1 MHECGLFGQP
11 NLYDELSLQK
21 EVLLC
26 VNVLLHFL
34 YVGLETK
41 GNKDEKTVPIAI
53 FNGKYFSFRTSFS
66 KIWSIL
72 KTFWC
77 YGISLIRMDMQ
88 VRSTLK
94 KFVSIYDMQAKGQA
108 FMTVSDMLKAMGGEE
123 LFELTQMSTRDCMLC
138 KLGWPE
144 KLVDELVTGAL
155 RMNYGQGVEVNAFTG
170 FVALAGMADGSLWSV
185 LRGNK
190 LLVEKALQSS
200 GVVLHEENVSTVT
213 RVQRNGK
220 VSYIIHAGD
229 DADRK
234 AGTCSNEFDVVIIAS
249 LLSGSGIQFEN
260 FPTAIYTDA
269 VSVPFQRTTAEFV
282 KGTINPAFFGLTDL
296 GSDFPQI
303 ILTTEMK
310 VCPFQFRSVAIQIPS
325 EITANEVE
333 DYQKPLSEQP
343 SRVWKIFAPN
353 PLSDEEKMQMF
364 SEIESQLTVDWLAY
378 PKYEPP
384 EKFSPFILDDGVFYI
399 NTIEKAASAM
409 EMCAIGAK
417 NVALLT
423 KNHLLVKVDE

>member
-1 MHECGLFGQP
+1 MWLLSGQP

-21 EVLLC
+21 ELLLC

-170 FVALAGMADGSLWSV
+170 FVALAGMEDGSLWSV

>member
-1 MHECGLFGQP
+1 MFGQP

-21 EVLLC
+21 ELLLC

-66 KIWSIL
+66 KIWGIL

-77 YGISLIRMDMQ
+77 YGISLIRMDMR

-108 FMTVSDMLKAMGGEE
+108 FITVSDMLKAMGGEE
-123 LFELTQMSTRDCMLC
+123 LFELTQMSTKDYMLC

-170 FVALAGMADGSLWSV
+170 FVALAGMEDGSLWSV

-269 VSVPFQRTTAEFV
+269 VSVPFQRTTAEFI

-417 NVALLT
+417 NVVLLT
-423 KNHLLVKVDE
+423 KNHLFVNVDK

>member
-21 EVLLC
+21 ELLLC

-77 YGISLIRMDMQ
+77 YGISLIRMDMR

-94 KFVSIYDMQAKGQA
+94 KFASIYDMQAKGQA

-123 LFELTQMSTRDCMLC
+123 LFELTQMSTKDCMLC

-170 FVALAGMADGSLWSV
+170 FVALAGMEDGSLWSV

-423 KNHLLVKVDE
+423 KNHLLVNVDE

>member
-1 MHECGLFGQP
+1 VHECGLFGQP

-21 EVLLC
+21 ELLLC

-170 FVALAGMADGSLWSV
+170 FVALAGMEDGSLWSV

>member
-21 EVLLC
+21 ELLLC

-123 LFELTQMSTRDCMLC
+123 LFELTQMSTKDCMLC

-170 FVALAGMADGSLWSV
+170 FVALAGMEDGSLWSV

>member
-1 MHECGLFGQP
+1 MWLLFGQP

-21 EVLLC
+21 ELLLC

-170 FVALAGMADGSLWSV
+170 FVALAGMEDGSLWSV

>member
-53 FNGKYFSFRTSFS
+53 FNGKYFSFQTSFS

-77 YGISLIRMDMQ
+77 YGISLIRMDMR
-88 VRSTLK
+88 VCSTLK

-108 FMTVSDMLKAMGGEE
+108 FITVSDMLKAMGGEE
-123 LFELTQMSTRDCMLC
+123 LFELTQMSTKDCMLC

-155 RMNYGQGVEVNAFTG
+155 RMNYGQGDEVNAFTG
-170 FVALAGMADGSLWSV
+170 FVALAGMEDGSLWSV

-423 KNHLLVKVDE
+423 KNHLLVNIDE

>member
-1 MHECGLFGQP
+1 M
-11 NLYDELSLQK
+11 
-21 EVLLC
+21 LC
-26 VNVLLHFL
+26 VNVTAFHYL
-34 YVGLETK
+34 YTGLETK

-94 KFVSIYDMQAKGQA
+94 KFISIYELQAKGQA
-108 FMTVSDMLKAMGGEE
+108 FVTVPDMLKAMGGEE
-123 LFELTQMSTRDCMLC
+123 MFELTQMSTKDYMLC
-138 KLGWPE
+138 NLGWPE

-155 RMNYGQGVEVNAFTG
+155 RMNYGQGGEVNAFTG
-170 FVALAGMADGSLWSV
+170 FVALAGMEDGSLWSV

-200 GVVLHEENVSTVT
+200 GVVLHEENVSAVT

-220 VSYIIHAGD
+220 VSYIIHAGE
-229 DADRK
+229 DADKK
-234 AGTCSNEFDVVIIAS
+234 AGSCSYEFDVVIIAS

-260 FPTAIYTDA
+260 FPTAVHTDA
-269 VSVPFQRTTAEFV
+269 VNVPLQRTTAEFV
-282 KGTINPAFFGLTDL
+282 KGTINPAFFGLADL
-296 GSDFPQI
+296 SKDFPQI
-303 ILTTEMK
+303 VLTTEMK

-325 EITANEVE
+325 EITSKEVE
-333 DYQKPLSEQP
+333 DYQRPLSEQP
-343 SRVWKIFAPN
+343 DRVWKIFAPN

-423 KNHLLVKVDE
+423 KNHLLENID

>member
-21 EVLLC
+21 ELLLC

-170 FVALAGMADGSLWSV
+170 FVALAGMEDGSLWSV

>member
-21 EVLLC
+21 ELLLC

-72 KTFWC
+72 KTFWY
-77 YGISLIRMDMQ
+77 YGISLIRMDMR

-123 LFELTQMSTRDCMLC
+123 LFELTQMSTKDCMLC
-138 KLGWPE
+138 KLDWPE
-144 KLVDELVTGAL
+144 KLVDELVTGAM

-170 FVALAGMADGSLWSV
+170 FVALAGMEDGSLWSV

-423 KNHLLVKVDE
+423 KNHLLVNVDE